1 MAQGV
6 SQTWSALFT
15 ALGTLFPGPKQL
27 VCEGDPG
34 DYQPDLIVSMMGLR
48 SPITQPTAGTTR
60 SRDKR
65 IEIDLAISSY
75 VHGGPEAQ
83 APAVQAAWDATDAIE
98 AYLRAG
104 NNSTLGGA
112 CYNSYLELGNMTP
125 LTAWETVEGFDEPA
139 PVGRIAAIDAVVKA
153 WIRI

>member
-6 SQTWSALFT
+6 SQTWSALFA
-15 ALGTLFPGPKQL
+15 ALGGLFQGQGQL

-48 SPITQPTAGTTR
+48 APITQPTAGATR

-65 IEIDLAISSY
+65 IEIDLAISAY

-83 APAVQAAWDATDAIE
+83 APAVQAAWDAADAIE
-98 AYLRAG
+98 AYLRTG
-104 NNSTLGGA
+104 NNITLGGA
-112 CYNSYLELGNMTP
+112 CYNAFLELGNMTP
-125 LTAWETVEGFDEPA
+125 LTAWETVEGFDDPVPA
-139 PVGRIAAIDAVVKA
+139 GRIAAIDAVVKA